1 MTNLDQLADFWGG
14 SSPRVVGDHCLN
26 VRHQAR
32 ECRICVEA
40 CPVNAISVPG
50 QTGAGAVPVALD
62 QDACVRCGLCL
73 NVCPTGV
80 FVQTELPESKLSPAI
95 ARSPGRVIELACPR
109 KEPPDLSRVP
119 EADVV
124 QTPRCLA
131 ALSVPTLLDLAAG
144 GKTLWLND
152 SICYDCPIGGA
163 HQTIERSIT
172 VANLWLQVM
181 GKAPAI
187 RSYLG
192 DAGELADEPTP
203 RPVLHSDRSVLS
215 RRDFFKSLTSRTSHA
230 AGGFVADRDEQRIG
244 ESASAHPEDPHA
256 DRAGVEDGA
265 RHRLTHHIPARRQH
279 LANTLRRLSSDSMTL
294 FPTIGLPIA
303 DVTVSDDCTA
313 CGLCAQFCPTEAIT
327 FLSDGEYYVLHF
339 SAALCLGEDCSLCII
354 GCPTDAVR
362 FGHEVMADELLST
375 QPRPLKAGRLA
386 PCPQCGAPTHAPAED
401 DQSAVT
407 PLCHVCQAQAQRPD
421 LLASLPPGNDPE
433 PSTPSDK
440 F

>member
-1 MTNLDQLADFWGG
+1 M
-14 SSPRVVGDHCLN
+14 GDRCLN

-32 ECRICVEA
+32 DCRICVEA
-40 CPVNAISVPG
+40 CPVSVISIPPRAAL
-50 QTGAGAVPVALD
+50 GAQPVVLD
-62 QDACVRCGLCL
+62 QSACVRCGLCL

-80 FVQTELPESKLSPAI
+80 FAQTDLPESKLQQAI
-95 ARSPGRVIELACPR
+95 ARSSGQVIELACPR

-131 ALSVPTLLDLAAG
+131 ALSVPTLLELAEG

-152 SICYDCPIGGA
+152 SICHNCPIGGA
-163 HQTIERSIT
+163 RQTIEQN
-172 VANLWLQVM
+172 VAVADRWLQVM
-181 GKAPAI
+181 GNASTI

-192 DAGELADEPTP
+192 DAGKLAEEPTP
-203 RPVLHSDRSVLS
+203 RPVIHAGRAVLS

-230 AGGFVADRDEQRIG
+230 TGGFVADRDEQRPG
-244 ESASAHPEDPHA
+244 ESTSAHPEGPYA
-256 DRAGVEDGA
+256 DRMDEEDGA

-279 LANTLRRLSSDSMTL
+279 LASALRRLSPDSMTRV
-294 FPTIGLPIA
+294 PTTGLPIA
-303 DVTVSDDCTA
+303 DVTISDDCTA

-327 FLSDGEYYVLHF
+327 FLSDGKYYVLHF

-362 FGHEVMADELLST
+362 FGQEVMADELLST
-375 QPRPLKAGRLA
+375 QPRSLKAGRLA

-401 DQSAVT
+401 DQSVEV
-407 PLCHVCQAQAQRPD
+407 PLCYICQAQAQRPD
-421 LLASLPPGNDPE
+421 LLASLPPVNDPE
-433 PSTPSDK
+433 HT
-440 F
+440 